1 MAVSSISSGAGLP
14 LDELMNDLRKSE
26 NVALTAILSRQTA
39 SEARLSAYGRIR
51 SSLEELQK
59 AAKALDNADTYG
71 AFKST
76 VSNEAL
82 GVKASAKAT
91 AGDYIIQVQ
100 ALATS
105 QSLIGA
111 GQTSRIDDIGTGGNI
126 TITLSNGKEKT
137 IDLTDQS
144 TSLEGIAKALNND
157 SDSGVRA
164 TIINDGSGAPHKLL
178 LTASN
183 TGEEASVATIRVEG
197 NNELA
202 NILSFTKQGI
212 ANDGAPAGIFTENA
226 AQNARLNINGIDI
239 TSQSNQLEDVLE
251 GVSLTLNKIH
261 TEPISVKIE
270 RDDEVAK
277 QTVKDFVAAYNEL
290 NKMIKSQTSYD
301 VDTQKASALT
311 GDQLARRVQ
320 SDISNALQVV
330 GDGEHFRTLYPLGI
344 SVNVKT
350 GDLEIDDTQ
359 FDKALAEHPEDVAKL
374 MMGEN
379 GLGGKVD
386 KAVNEFIKTQ
396 GHFDTEK
403 TGLDKAIKLL
413 AKQYEDMSM
422 RIDAKMETYRQQFL
436 ALDKMV
442 VQMQGLSSYLTQ
454 QLSMLGNMNSN
465 K

>member
-1 MAVSSISSGAGLP
+1 MAVSSISSGSGLP
-14 LDELMNDLRKSE
+14 LEELMNNLRKSE

-39 SEARLSAYGRIR
+39 SEARLSAYGKIR

-82 GVKASAKAT
+82 DVKPSTKAT
-91 AGDYIIQVQ
+91 VGDYAIQVH
-100 ALATS
+100 ALARS

-111 GQTSRIDDIGTGGNI
+111 GQINRTDNIGTGGSI

-144 TSLEGIAKALNND
+144 TSLEGIVKALNND
-157 SDSGVRA
+157 PDSGVRA
-164 TIINDGSGAPHKLL
+164 TIINDGSGSPHKLL
-178 LTASN
+178 LTASG
-183 TGEEASVATIRVEG
+183 TGEEASVATIRVED
-197 NNELA
+197 NNDLA
-202 NILSFTKQGI
+202 NILSFTKSGV
-212 ANDGAPAGIFTENA
+212 ANDGAPAGIFTENV
-226 AQNARLNINGIDI
+226 AQNAQLNINGVNI

-251 GVSLTLNKIH
+251 GVSLTLNKVH
-261 TEPISVKIE
+261 TEPIIVKIE
-270 RDDEVAK
+270 RDDAVAK
-277 QTVKDFVAAYNEL
+277 QAVKDFVAAYNEL

-301 VDTQKASALT
+301 IENQKASALT

-350 GDLEIDDTQ
+350 GDLEIDEAQ
-359 FDKALAEHPEDVAKL
+359 FDKALTEHPEDVAKL
-374 MMGEN
+374 MKGEN

-386 KAVNEFIKTQ
+386 KAVNEFVKTQ

-403 TGLDKAIKLL
+403 VGLDKTIKQL

-442 VQMQGLSSYLTQ
+442 VQMQGISNYLTQ
-454 QLSMLGNMNSN
+454 QLSMLGNMNNS